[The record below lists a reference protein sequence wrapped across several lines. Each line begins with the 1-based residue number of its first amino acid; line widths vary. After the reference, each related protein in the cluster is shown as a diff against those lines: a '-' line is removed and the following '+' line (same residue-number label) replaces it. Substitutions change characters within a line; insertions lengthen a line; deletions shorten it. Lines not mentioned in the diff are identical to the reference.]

1 MRAKWKEKKNPKK
14 KLKNSKL
21 FIIQKLISQT
31 LTSQKTK
38 PHREISTNI
47 ESARQRV
54 RAVTV
59 RW

>member
-1 MRAKWKEKKNPKK
+1 MERKKKSKK

-38 PHREISTNI
+38 PHREISTNT
-47 ESARQRV
+47 ESAR
-54 RAVTV
+54 
-59 RW
+59 